1 MKRRKNKM
9 MYANEANVKSKNNSH
24 YNQELDKISYAILEA
39 TQQGKFHVVIPVE
52 GEYLYSLKK
61 QLEEEYHYYV
71 EQVQEG
77 YYRVNKL
84 EIKW

>member
-1 MKRRKNKM
+1 M
-9 MYANEANVKSKNNSH
+9 MYANEANVKAKNNST
-24 YNQELDKISYAILEA
+24 YSLELDKISNAIEEA
-39 TQQGKFHVVIPVE
+39 AENGKFHVVVPVE

-84 EIKW
+84 EIQW

>member
-1 MKRRKNKM
+1 ML
-9 MYANEANVKSKNNSH
+9 YANEANVISRNHST
-24 YNQELDKISYAILEA
+24 YSQELDRISNAILEA
-39 TQQGKFHVVIPVE
+39 TEEGKFHVVITVE
-52 GEYLYSLKK
+52 GEYLHTLKK

>member
-1 MKRRKNKM
+1 M
-9 MYANEANVKSKNNSH
+9 MYANEANVKSKNNST
-24 YNQELDKISYAILEA
+24 YSLELDRIGNAILEA
-39 TQQGKFHVVIPVE
+39 TEQGKFHVVISVE
-52 GEYLYSLKK
+52 GEYLYTLKK

>member
-1 MKRRKNKM
+1 MIDAK
-9 MYANEANVKSKNNSH
+9 EANIESKKNSR
-24 YNQELDKISYAILEA
+24 YYQELDKISNAILEA
-39 TQQGKFHVVIPVE
+39 ISQGKFHVVIPVE
-52 GEYLYSLKK
+52 GEYLYTLKK

-71 EQVQEG
+71 EQMMEG